1 MTPSLLALLGYTTWM
16 LLLVGIILFIRVPLT
31 LTGKRA
37 ANQFS
42 PAGDDVSPFSG
53 RVARAHANCYENLP
67 VFAGLIVVAH
77 LAGHH
82 DITDRLALAVVGARV
97 VQSLIH
103 LASTSPAAV
112 TLRFVAFSAQWLVQA
127 SWAFELAR
135 VGLA

>member
-1 MTPSLLALLGYTTWM
+1 MTPSLLALLGFVIWM
-16 LLLVGIILFIRVPLT
+16 LFLVSIMMFIRVPLT

-37 ANQFS
+37 ANNFS
-42 PAGDDVSPFSG
+42 PAGTDVSPFAG
-53 RVARAHANCYENLP
+53 RLARTHANCYENLP

-77 LAGHH
+77 LSGHA
-82 DITDRLALAVVGARV
+82 DITDRLALAALGARV

-112 TLRFVAFSAQWLVQA
+112 TVRFVAFSAQWLVMA